1 VKSLTKRPVTEDE
14 LVSVVAHAFGHEA
27 EIADWHELTGG
38 TYNAAY
44 RVLLCDGRDLVLKV
58 APPPGLKLLTH
69 EVDLMRTEVDFYM
82 RAAAGGVPVPRVWYA
97 DFERRVIGSDYVFL
111 HRFTGTSLYELREA
125 PVRRELGRIA
135 ATLSIVTGPSYG
147 YPLRGSRS
155 WQPTWRGAFL
165 AMVDDILDDGRRL
178 GAELPAAPDRIGALV
193 YRHAEVL
200 EAVRR
205 PVLVHFDLWDGNVFV
220 ASAGDACRVEGIID
234 GERAFFGD
242 PLAELVSL
250 ALLRDV
256 DDEPEMLAGYGEVAP
271 LDLTEDARL
280 RIDLY
285 TVYLYLIMV
294 TEGATRGYDTPEHHA
309 FRRHLLD
316 LLDARLSRL

>member
-1 VKSLTKRPVTEDE
+1 M
-14 LVSVVAHAFGHEA
+14 
-27 EIADWHELTGG
+27 
-38 TYNAAY
+38 Y
-44 RVLLCDGRDLVLKV
+44 
-58 APPPGLKLLTH
+58 
-69 EVDLMRTEVDFYM
+69 EV
-82 RAAAGGVPVPRVWYA
+82 
-97 DFERRVIGSDYVFL
+97 
-111 HRFTGTSLYELREA
+111 REA
-125 PVRRELGRIA
+125 PIRRELGRIA
-135 ATLSIVTGPSYG
+135 ATLSTVTGPSYG

-193 YRHAEVL
+193 HRHSEVL

-220 ASAGDACRVEGIID
+220 ASAGDAWWVEGIID

-256 DDEPEMLAGYGEVAP
+256 DDEPEMLAGYAEVAP

-309 FRRHLLD
+309 FRGHLLD